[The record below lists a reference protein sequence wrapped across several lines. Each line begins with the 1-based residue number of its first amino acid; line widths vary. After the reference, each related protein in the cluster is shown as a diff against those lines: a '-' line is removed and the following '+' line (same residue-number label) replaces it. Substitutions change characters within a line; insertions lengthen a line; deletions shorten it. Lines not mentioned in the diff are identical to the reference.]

1 MDYLKIPTYDDM
13 TADLFKSNEEYVGR
27 LLNDW
32 FVSIE
37 GKLTDTSTVTYKIPS
52 TLKERGFSVKQN
64 PIFDIIKAEMLLEVN
79 NMVFVI
85 RDVKEVE
92 AETIYKEIKAYTREV
107 KLTKRD
113 CILSDNLMQLQSD
126 DINVSDGIMDDLEV
140 QTSWRAGHIDESAR
154 LDNTNDGNMPK
165 YRYFEDTDA
174 TRWLDFLRNTM
185 AESFDCITLF
195 NTKEKQVDI
204 LDKEA
209 FGDHSGL
216 TLSVDNFIKDINV
229 SRGTSELTTRL
240 YCDVEGMYITD
251 VNPYAQNYVENFS
264 YFIENELMS
273 EELIYALNRH
283 EEILSEMTENIVIM
297 QESIKELRSQ
307 QLDYNTE
314 IQALEEEIVGLKA
327 LQSAY
332 IKAEDNVNLATVSKK
347 LDEVEAKL
355 NEALAELEKVNNK
368 IQKYQADIEVLST
381 SFSREAVKDNG
392 EFLFT
397 PEMLEELDEY
407 IFEDSF
413 SETTYVNEES
423 LYEAMLKQLAE
434 SCRPALSIDITA
446 SDFIKY
452 TNRNVVI
459 ENTLNLGDII
469 TAVSKRFGEFEM
481 RVVAYTM
488 SKNNL
493 KLTLSNDTLYENSK
507 GKLVGVISQIRKAN
521 NIINNYKGIWNA
533 TGRQTGFIDTLMT
546 RGLDLSTMSINGA
559 STKNKIM
566 VLESGMYIID
576 AENEDNQLYL
586 GSSLVAFTD
595 NKWRTSSI
603 GVDKNGI
610 IAQSLTGR
618 INLGDNIVI
627 GSPDGTLFI
636 DDESMI
642 VRAEDKTVRCL
653 IGKTKD
659 GEFGIRI
666 YDSTGKNLA
675 LSEEGILQSYNFNYS
690 DNLASGY
697 PITVDLD
704 LDDDVIDIRKFTL
717 TINPKSFRSYSKE
730 TEEYT
735 EQSLSTS
742 SSTFVEG
749 GNDHTHTTVFP
760 AHKHKLTH
768 GIYLG
773 SSAELQVYVNGEPVA
788 LKVKSKTSV
797 DIKDFLKVGTNEIRV
812 TTNSG
817 VSRVDLSAR
826 GKVFTRF

>member
-1 MDYLKIPTYDDM
+1 
-13 TADLFKSNEEYVGR
+13 
-27 LLNDW
+27 
-32 FVSIE
+32 
-37 GKLTDTSTVTYKIPS
+37 
-52 TLKERGFSVKQN
+52 
-64 PIFDIIKAEMLLEVN
+64 
-79 NMVFVI
+79 
-85 RDVKEVE
+85 
-92 AETIYKEIKAYTREV
+92 
-107 KLTKRD
+107 
-113 CILSDNLMQLQSD
+113 
-126 DINVSDGIMDDLEV
+126 
-140 QTSWRAGHIDESAR
+140 
-154 LDNTNDGNMPK
+154 
-165 YRYFEDTDA
+165 
-174 TRWLDFLRNTM
+174 
-185 AESFDCITLF
+185 
-195 NTKEKQVDI
+195 
-204 LDKEA
+204 
-209 FGDHSGL
+209 
-216 TLSVDNFIKDINV
+216 
-229 SRGTSELTTRL
+229 
-240 YCDVEGMYITD
+240 
-251 VNPYAQNYVENFS
+251 
-264 YFIENELMS
+264 
-273 EELIYALNRH
+273 
-283 EEILSEMTENIVIM
+283 
-297 QESIKELRSQ
+297 
-307 QLDYNTE
+307 
-314 IQALEEEIVGLKA
+314 
-327 LQSAY
+327 
-332 IKAEDNVNLATVSKK
+332 
-347 LDEVEAKL
+347 
-355 NEALAELEKVNNK
+355 
-368 IQKYQADIEVLST
+368 
-381 SFSREAVKDNG
+381 
-392 EFLFT
+392 
-397 PEMLEELDEY
+397 
-407 IFEDSF
+407 
-413 SETTYVNEES
+413 
-423 LYEAMLKQLAE
+423 
-434 SCRPALSIDITA
+434 
-446 SDFIKY
+446 
-452 TNRNVVI
+452 
-459 ENTLNLGDII
+459 
-469 TAVSKRFGEFEM
+469 M

-507 GKLVGVISQIRKAN
+507 GKLIGVISQIRKAN
-521 NIINNYKGIWNA
+521 NIINNYKSIWNA

-618 INLGDNIVI
+618 INLGENIVI

-773 SSAELQVYVNGEPVA
+773 SSA
-788 LKVKSKTSV
+788 
-797 DIKDFLKVGTNEIRV
+797 
-812 TTNSG
+812 
-817 VSRVDLSAR
+817 
-826 GKVFTRF
+826 